1 VLNQTH
7 RVKLPDPSL
16 EGGVQLEHCLR
27 ERRSI
32 RGFRNRA
39 LRIEELGQLLWA
51 AQGVTRSDGGRTVP
65 SAGALYPLEV
75 YVLARKVASL
85 AAGAYRYRVSRHE
98 LALAKPGYDPEALIG
113 ATFGQDW
120 ISSAPACVCIAAIFE
135 RTTIK
140 YGDRGHR
147 YVCLEAGHAAE
158 SLMLQAVALGLATTM
173 VGAYSDEGVGSLLG
187 LSSKEIPLCLIP
199 VGRP

>member
-1 VLNQTH
+1 MLNQTH
-7 RVKLPDPSL
+7 RVKLPYPSL

-75 YVLARKVASL
+75 YVLARKVASRV
-85 AAGAYRYRVSRHE
+85 AGIYRYSVGRHE
-98 LALAKPGYDPEALIG
+98 LALTKPDYDPEAL
-113 ATFGQDW
+113 
-120 ISSAPACVCIAAIFE
+120 
-135 RTTIK
+135 
-140 YGDRGHR
+140 
-147 YVCLEAGHAAE
+147 
-158 SLMLQAVALGLATTM
+158 MLSQHPELA
-173 VGAYSDEGVGSLLG
+173 
-187 LSSKEIPLCLIP
+187 SKP
-199 VGRP
+199 